1 MVARIMN
8 TKTRI
13 AVYAGSFDPVTF
25 GHLWMI
31 EAGSTIF
38 DKLVVAIGTNPDKKC
53 HFSLEDRI
61 IMLEESTAK
70 FPNVVVDKYPN
81 QFLVKYAESIG
92 ARFIL
97 RGIRST
103 ADYEYE
109 KSLSY
114 VNRYLDSGVN
124 TIFLLPPRE
133 LIEISSSVV
142 RGLIGPAGWE
152 EVVSKYVPSSVLAR
166 LVLEANGLVK
176 PEKADK

>member
-1 MVARIMN
+1 MQ
-8 TKTRI
+8 TKPRI
-13 AVYAGSFDPVTF
+13 AVYAGSFDPITF

-61 IMLEESTAK
+61 IMLKEATAK
-70 FPNVVVDKYPN
+70 FSNVVVDKYPN
-81 QFLVKYAESIG
+81 QFLVKYAEEIG
-92 ARFIL
+92 AKFIL

-103 ADYEYE
+103 SDYEYE

-114 VNRYLDSGVN
+114 VNRNLDSGVI

-133 LIEISSSVV
+133 FIEISSSVV

-152 EVVSKYVPSSVLAR
+152 EVVGKYVPSSVLAR
-166 LVLEANGLVK
+166 LAMEANGIVK
-176 PEKADK
+176 PELQD

>member
-1 MVARIMN
+1 MQ
-8 TKTRI
+8 KKSRI

-31 EAGSTIF
+31 EVGSTLF

-53 HFSLEDRI
+53 HFSLDDRI
-61 IMLEESTAK
+61 LMLKEATSK
-70 FPNVVVDKYPN
+70 YPNVVVDKYPN
-81 QFLVKYAESIG
+81 QFLVKYAEEIG

-114 VNRYLDSGVN
+114 VNRHLDSGVT

-142 RGLIGPAGWE
+142 RGLIGPEGWE
-152 EVVSKYVPSSVLAR
+152 EVVSKYVPSSVLER
-166 LVLEANGLVK
+166 LVMEANGLVK
-176 PEKADK
+176 PELQD